1 MRVVLG
7 WFFVDID
14 LIFLILFMPKTL
26 TIEDKSSLRLYA
38 TGLAG
43 AVASLLTQPLEVIK
57 TNRIN
62 TPAVL
67 YADLHKTIIRKG
79 WRAYMQGR
87 YLSIYLAQLQSLD
100 KPLGSRCTRRCWRD
114 SNPDFQINFPLSTS
128 SWTTPWAQSPPNCS
142 PWYSKPRSLCSKLE
156 WSAWGQFQ

>member
-1 MRVVLG
+1 
-7 WFFVDID
+7 
-14 LIFLILFMPKTL
+14 MPKTL

-100 KPLGSRCTRRCWRD
+100 KLLGSRCTRRC
-114 SNPDFQINFPLSTS
+114 
-128 SWTTPWAQSPPNCS
+128 
-142 PWYSKPRSLCSKLE
+142 
-156 WSAWGQFQ
+156 

>member
-1 MRVVLG
+1 
-7 WFFVDID
+7 
-14 LIFLILFMPKTL
+14 MPKTL
-26 TIEDKSSLRLYA
+26 TIKDNSSLCLYS

-67 YADLHKTIIRKG
+67 YSDLHKTIIRKG

-87 YLSIYLAQLQSLD
+87 YYV
-100 KPLGSRCTRRCWRD
+100 
-114 SNPDFQINFPLSTS
+114 
-128 SWTTPWAQSPPNCS
+128 
-142 PWYSKPRSLCSKLE
+142 YY
-156 WSAWGQFQ
+156 